1 MIFKKV
7 DSTKL
12 SNMIANS
19 TGTPL
24 ELVTKMT
31 NVINR
36 IDLKSARTKFNELR
50 TSFKIKLPIDL
61 TSSID
66 GIIMNNMTSAMD
78 DYAIDMSAIRLD
90 LYVHC

>member
-66 GIIMNNMTSAMD
+66 GIIMNNMTSK
-78 DYAIDMSAIRLD
+78 YAYD
-90 LYVHC
+90 LNAQNSMLTR